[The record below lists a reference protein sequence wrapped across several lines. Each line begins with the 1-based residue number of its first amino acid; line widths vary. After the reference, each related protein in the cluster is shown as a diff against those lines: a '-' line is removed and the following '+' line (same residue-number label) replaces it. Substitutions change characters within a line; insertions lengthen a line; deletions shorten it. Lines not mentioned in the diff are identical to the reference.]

1 MNNYSTAIPHSSFIE
16 TGENIIMTNL
26 TQRIHIIGEALPNL
40 PWQNKPEG
48 YEFPVWRHSDNPVIN
63 RNPVK
68 GVARIFNSA
77 VVPYEGRF
85 VGVFRAETTNGRPH
99 LHLGWSEDG
108 LSWQIEEERI
118 NFVDEQ
124 GESFQPNYAYDPRV
138 VRVEDT
144 YYVIWCTDFYGAAIG
159 FASTKDFQTFTR
171 LENPF
176 LPFNRNGVLFPRKI
190 NDKFLMLSR
199 PSDSGHTPFGDVF
212 VSESPDL
219 VHWGKHRHVMAKGG
233 QGWWQA
239 VKIGG
244 GPAPI
249 ETSEG
254 WLMFYHGVTGT
265 CNGLVYSMG
274 AVILDRDEPSRVKY
288 RASTFVLTPEEWYEE
303 RGFVANVVF
312 PCATL
317 HDAGTGRIAIYYGA
331 ADTYVGVAYTTVEEI
346 VQYTIDHHEEIGD
359 DSTIGK
365 M

>member
-1 MNNYSTAIPHSSFIE
+1 
-16 TGENIIMTNL
+16 MT
-26 TQRIHIIGEALPNL
+26 TVKIIGDNL
-40 PWQNKPEG
+40 KNMPWQDKPEG
-48 YEFPVWRHSDNPVIN
+48 AVGPVWRHIENPVVK
-63 RNPVK
+63 RNPAK
-68 GVARIFNSA
+68 GIARIFNSA
-77 VVPYEGRF
+77 VVPYEGSF
-85 VGVFRAETTNGRPH
+85 VGVFRAETINGRPH

-108 LSWQIEEERI
+108 LDWKIEEDRI
-118 NFVDEQ
+118 EFIDEE
-124 GESFQPNYAYDPRV
+124 GKPFQPNYAYDPRLLK
-138 VRVEDT
+138 VEDA
-144 YYVIWCTDFYGAAIG
+144 YYIIWCTDFYGASIG
-159 FASTKDFQTFTR
+159 MAKTTDFKSFVR

-176 LPFNRNGVLFPRKI
+176 LPFNRNGVLFPKKI
-190 NDKFLMLSR
+190 NGNYVMLSR

-212 VSESPDL
+212 LSESPDL
-219 VHWGKHRHVMAKGG
+219 VYWGKHRHVMTKGG

-288 RASTFVLTPEEWYEE
+288 RSSTYVLTPEEWYEE

-317 HDAGTGRIAIYYGA
+317 QDAESGKIAIYYGA
-331 ADTYVGVAYTTVEEI
+331 ADTYVGVAYTTVQEI
-346 VQYTIDHHEEIGD
+346 VDYVKATHEEVADDAGIGR
-359 DSTIGK
+359 